1 MRDIGRRYFAA
12 GLDQRE
18 AINGSLDTENELSG
32 GLKNCGKFAAVSGG
46 SAAFALSDLNRYRSS
61 GDCAVQQ
68 RQGQGWLRWQPS
80 YPLR

>member
-32 GLKNCGKFAAVSGG
+32 GLRELWEIRRRQRWLRCFR
-46 SAAFALSDLNRYRSS
+46 LSDLNRYRSS

-68 RQGQGWLRWQPS
+68 RQGQGWRRWQPS
-80 YPLR
+80 YPLK